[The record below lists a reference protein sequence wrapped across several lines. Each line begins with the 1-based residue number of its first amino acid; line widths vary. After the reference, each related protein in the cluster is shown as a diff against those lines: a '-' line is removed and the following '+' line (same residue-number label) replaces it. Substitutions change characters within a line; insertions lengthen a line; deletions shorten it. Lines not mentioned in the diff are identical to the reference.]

1 MNRLRIFKDV
11 PRHFDAWDIDASYRE
26 MELEGARDIRLDKV
40 SEGLEA
46 VLCITGKIGSSS
58 YTQDIRLEAGQKRL
72 EFHTRIDWQERIG
85 C

>member
-40 SEGLEA
+40 SEGWKRFFA
-46 VLCITGKIGSSS
+46 SPGKSAAPLIHR
-58 YTQDIRLEAGQKRL
+58 T
-72 EFHTRIDWQERIG
+72 
-85 C
+85 